1 MSLSRYNRVF
11 TVALTLWVSLFM
23 SESEWIVR
31 CATHGAP
38 GSAVAG
44 AHADASAAA
53 TGHDAAMA
61 THHHGNDH
69 SAPDQES
76 GHQCSCPGPGCC
88 PPAVA
93 AVPQTVLPLAHIVA
107 VHEMAAVSA
116 LDLFSEPSEY
126 LHPPATAPPAVA
138 LALSA

>member
-1 MSLSRYNRVF
+1 MNRSRYSRVL
-11 TVALTLWVSLFM
+11 TVALTLWISLFM

-44 AHADASAAA
+44 AHAAASGAAA
-53 TGHDAAMA
+53 SHDAAMA
-61 THHHGNDH
+61 THDHGNGH
-69 SAPDQES
+69 SAPNQNG

-93 AVPQTVLPLAHIVA
+93 AVPQTILPLAHIVA

-116 LDLFSEPSEY
+116 LDLFSEASEY
-126 LHPPATAPPAVA
+126 LHPPATAPPAVV